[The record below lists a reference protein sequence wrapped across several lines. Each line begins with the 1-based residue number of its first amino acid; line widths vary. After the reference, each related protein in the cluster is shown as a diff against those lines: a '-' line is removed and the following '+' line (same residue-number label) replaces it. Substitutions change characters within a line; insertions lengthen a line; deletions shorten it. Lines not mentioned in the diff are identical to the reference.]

1 MKSGAAPVLPLE
13 ADSPYRGRRQPR
25 FASCQFVSLCIVLF
39 FTVILWF
46 PIPDVTSLLPTAGI
60 KHDFKSGCDQPVPL
74 LPSKDSKL
82 DEVYNHVASSAFR
95 NATVRRLSGAV
106 QVKTESFD
114 DLGAIGEDARW
125 DVFYRFHEYLEKT
138 FPLIHTKLRV
148 EKVNTHGLL
157 YTWQGSDDSLKPTL
171 LMAHQDTVPV
181 PPETISSWTYPP
193 WSGAYDGKYIWG
205 RGASD
210 CKNQLIAAM
219 ETLELLLEAG
229 FQPRRT
235 ILLSFGFDEEC
246 SGLRGAAPLS
256 AFIQKRYGKD
266 GIAVIVDEGSGFEK
280 AWGTLFAKPGT
291 AEKGYTDVHITI
303 QTPGGHSSVPRDH
316 TSIGILSELI
326 TKIEASQYR
335 TRLVDS
341 NPYYT
346 QLQCGAAYAPE
357 FPDKLKRLLSQ
368 RQSSS
373 SQTQMGVGGACH
385 IHSNKDEL
393 ALEAAKQG
401 PEIKYLMQTSQ
412 AVDVISGGIKV
423 NALPERATA
432 VVNHR
437 INVGETTQVV
447 KDRLTA
453 LAAELAKKHN
463 LTLHA
468 FEDSKE
474 EADDGDGAAESSA
487 SSIITLAPSPGHEL
501 EVAPVTPA
509 SGSDSRPF
517 SVLAGTTRALY
528 GEEVVVTPGIMTGN
542 TDTRYY
548 WDLTRHI
555 FRFAPGFDP
564 EDEPGLGSGIHTV
577 NEKVSVAN
585 HVNAVRWFLLFVRN
599 MDEAEL

>member
-1 MKSGAAPVLPLE
+1 MKSAAGPVLPVEVAAHHGNLRSQRSRSFIFIFV
-13 ADSPYRGRRQPR
+13 AFILFFVTFPGPR
-25 FASCQFVSLCIVLF
+25 FLQRVNWGS
-39 FTVILWF
+39 
-46 PIPDVTSLLPTAGI
+46 PMKPE
-60 KHDFKSGCDQPVPL
+60 DFKSGCTQPEPL
-74 LPSKDSKL
+74 LPSKDADL
-82 DEVYNHVASSAFR
+82 DRAYEHIASSAFR
-95 NATVRRLSGAV
+95 NATIRRLSGAV
-106 QVKTESFD
+106 QIKTESFD
-114 DLGAIGEDARW
+114 DLGAIGEDPRW
-125 DVFYRFHEYLEKT
+125 DVFYGFHEFLEKT
-138 FPLIHTKLRV
+138 FPLIYRNLQV

-157 YTWQGSDDSLKPTL
+157 YTWKGSDESLKPTL

-181 PPETISSWTYPP
+181 PPETIDAWTHPP
-193 WSGAYDGKYIWG
+193 WSGEYDGKYIWG

-229 FQPRRT
+229 FKPKRT

-246 SGLRGAAPLS
+246 SGTRGAAHL
-256 AFIQKRYGKD
+256 AEFIQKRYGND
-266 GIAVIVDEGSGFEK
+266 GIAVIVDEGSSFEQ

-291 AEKGYTDVHITI
+291 AEKGYTDVHITVRM
-303 QTPGGHSSVPRDH
+303 PGGHSSVPSDH

-326 TKIEASQYR
+326 TKIESEQYR

-346 QLQCGAAYAPE
+346 QLQCGAAYSRE
-357 FPDKLKRLLSQ
+357 FPHKLKKLLS
-368 RQSSS
+368 RRKSSS
-373 SQTQMGVGGACH
+373 SQHTCKA
-385 IHSNKDEL
+385 KPDYL

-423 NALPERATA
+423 NALPERATV

-437 INVGETTQVV
+437 INIGETTQVV
-447 KDRLTA
+447 KNRLAA
-453 LAAELAKKHN
+453 LAGEVAKKYN

-468 FEDSKE
+468 FDGKE
-474 EADDGDGAAESSA
+474 EPK
-487 SSIITLAPSPGHEL
+487 SIILTAPTHEL

-509 SGSDSRPF
+509 DGATESPF

-528 GEEVVVTPGIMTGN
+528 GEHVVVTPGIMTGN

-564 EDEPGLGSGIHTV
+564 DDEAGLGSIHTV
-577 NEKVSVAN
+577 DERVSVLN
-585 HVNAVRWFLLFVRN
+585 HVNSVKWFMLFVRN

>member
-1 MKSGAAPVLPLE
+1 MKSEAASVLPLG
-13 ADSPYRGRRQPR
+13 AVSQQGNPKRSQRKS
-25 FASCQFVSLCIVLF
+25 FALVFL
-39 FTVILWF
+39 
-46 PIPDVTSLLPTAGI
+46 SLLLFCVTFSDFGFLGRVLPQHRGEV
-60 KHDFKSGCDQPVPL
+60 DFKSGCAQPEPL
-74 LPSKDSKL
+74 LPSENADLEK
-82 DEVYNHVASSAFR
+82 VYNRIASSAFR
-95 NATVRRLSGAV
+95 NATIKRLSAAV

-114 DLGAIGEDARW
+114 DLGAIGEDPRW
-125 DVFYRFHEYLEKT
+125 DVFYGFHDFLEKT
-138 FPLIHTKLRV
+138 FPLIHKQLLV

-157 YTWQGSDDSLKPTL
+157 YTWKGSDESLKPTL

-181 PPETISSWTYPP
+181 PPETIGSWTYPP
-193 WSGAYDGKYIWG
+193 WSGAYDGQYIWG

-219 ETLELLLEAG
+219 ETLELLLEAK
-229 FQPRRT
+229 FEPKRT

-246 SGLRGAAPLS
+246 SGTRGASKLAE
-256 AFIQKRYGKD
+256 FIQKRYGND
-266 GIAVIVDEGSGFEK
+266 GIAVVIDEGSGFEQ

-291 AEKGYTDVHITI
+291 AEKGYTDVHITVRM
-303 QTPGGHSSVPRDH
+303 PGGHSSVPSEH

-326 TKIEASQYR
+326 TKIEAEQYR

-346 QLQCGAAYAPE
+346 QLQCGAAYSPE
-357 FPDKLKRLLSQ
+357 FPSKLKKLLGC
-368 RQSSS
+368 RQPHDTCKAKPD
-373 SQTQMGVGGACH
+373 Q
-385 IHSNKDEL
+385 L

-423 NALPERATA
+423 NALPERATV

-437 INVGETTQVV
+437 INIGETTQVV
-447 KDRLTA
+447 KDKLTS
-453 LAAELAKKHN
+453 LAGEVAKKHN
-463 LTLHA
+463 LSLHA
-468 FEDSKE
+468 FDGE
-474 EADDGDGAAESSA
+474 EEP
-487 SSIITLAPSPGHEL
+487 SSIILSPSTYEL

-509 SGSDSRPF
+509 DGSVKSPF

-528 GEEVVVTPGIMTGN
+528 GKEVVVTPGIMTGN

-564 EDEPGLGSGIHTV
+564 ADKAGLGSIHTV
-577 NEKVSVAN
+577 DERVSVLN
-585 HVNAVRWFLLFVRN
+585 HVNAVRWFMLFVRN